1 MKKLSIVLFIGLFL
15 CLTNSLS
22 AQKFQHIKHSNIKIE
37 GSMKYQEGNIYQKDF
52 LLFIDMLKSTH
63 PAFADNILHPFN
75 IDSIANI
82 GYLQM
87 KNCESKACFKKYIQS
102 IFSLLNDG
110 HTEVM
115 PDIDYQLTY
124 PFSIMTIGNDFY
136 LNLTSKNNANYIGKR
151 ITKINNN
158 PVKEV
163 LDSFKGSISYEN
175 NSHYYYVLSQRLI
188 SHYYWD
194 NSEFGRK
201 DSTLVISF
209 ADTSDLILK
218 PEPFNKKNLV
228 FLQQRQDK
236 SLITAR
242 QNSPF
247 FYNIL
252 PEKSI
257 CYLQFNKCEDQSD
270 IRIRNNWSG
279 KDISPEIELKLAQIP
294 RFDTTM
300 ESMFSK
306 IKEENI
312 KTLVIDVRHN
322 SGGNS
327 VLCNVLLS
335 YLAKQINEEVSQI
348 RISELWA
355 KFYPDLAKEY
365 QSIFD
370 KKNTILQ
377 KGSLYYGTEFELDN
391 KSIISPSNKEFFK
404 RNQGDIFNGNIIF
417 IQGEA
422 TWSSAATLIIDAY
435 DNKIG
440 KIIGTKSTYRPCNYG
455 DLLAWELP
463 NTQTQGFISHKIFAR
478 PDKSLCNELELVPSV
493 KIYPTIDEIV
503 HGVDKCWEW
512 IINNYTK

>member
-1 MKKLSIVLFIGLFL
+1 MKKLANILYIGLFL

-22 AQKFQHIKHSNIKIE
+22 AQKFQHIKHSNIGIE
-37 GSMKYQEGNIYQKDF
+37 NSIKYQEGNIYQKDF

-82 GYLQM
+82 GYLQV
-87 KNCESKACFKKYIQS
+87 KNCDSKASFKKYIQS
-102 IFSLLNDG
+102 ILSSLNDG

-115 PDIDYQLTY
+115 PEFDYRLTY
-124 PFSIMTIGNDFY
+124 PFSFIDIGNDFY
-136 LNLTSKNNANYIGKR
+136 LNITSKNNENYIGKR
-151 ITKINNN
+151 ITKINNT

-175 NSHYYYVLSQRLI
+175 NSHYYHVLAQRII
-188 SHYYWD
+188 SFYYWGKSD
-194 NSEFGRK
+194 FGRE
-201 DSTLVISF
+201 DSSLIISF

-218 PEPFNKKNLV
+218 PETFNKKNLV
-228 FLQQRQDK
+228 SMQQRQNK
-236 SLITAR
+236 NLITAR
-242 QNSPF
+242 KNSLF

-252 PEKSI
+252 PEQSI

-270 IRIRNNWSG
+270 IRLRNNWSG
-279 KDISPEIELKLAQIP
+279 KDISPEIENKLAQIP

-300 ESMFSK
+300 ENMFSK
-306 IKEENI
+306 IKAEKI

-348 RISELWA
+348 RISDLWA

-370 KKNTILQ
+370 RKNTILQ
-377 KGSLYYGTEFELDN
+377 KGSLYYATDFELDN
-391 KSIISPSNKEFFK
+391 KSIISPSNEEYFK
-404 RNQGDIFNGNIIF
+404 MNKGDIFNGNIIF

-478 PDKSLCNELELVPSV
+478 PDKSLCNELEIMPNVE
-493 KIYPTIDEIV
+493 IYPTIDEIML
-503 HGVDKCWEW
+503 GDDKCWEW
-512 IINNYTK
+512 ILNNYTK

>member
-1 MKKLSIVLFIGLFL
+1 MKKFASTLFMGLFL
-15 CLTNSLS
+15 LIANSLS
-22 AQKFQHIKHSNIKIE
+22 AQKFQHIKHSNIKLESSI
-37 GSMKYQEGNIYQKDF
+37 KYQDGNIYQKDY

-63 PAFADNILHPFN
+63 PAFSDDIIHPFN
-75 IDSIANI
+75 IDSITNV
-82 GYLQM
+82 GYLLM
-87 KNCESKACFKKYIQS
+87 KNCDSKAYFKKYIQS

-124 PFSIMTIGNDFY
+124 LFSFITIGNDFY
-136 LNLTSKNNANYIGKR
+136 LNLTSKNNANFIGKR
-151 ITKINNN
+151 ITKINHT

-163 LDSFKGSISYEN
+163 LDNFKGSISYEN
-175 NSHYYYVLSQRLI
+175 NYHYYYVLSQRLI

-194 NSEFGRK
+194 NSEFGRN

-209 ADTSDLILK
+209 ADTSELILK

-228 FLQQRQDK
+228 SLQQRQDK

-242 QNSPF
+242 QNSRF

-270 IRIRNNWSG
+270 IRLRNNWSG
-279 KDISPEIELKLAQIP
+279 KDLSPEIENKLAQIP

-300 ESMFSK
+300 ENMFSK
-306 IKEENI
+306 IKAEKI

-348 RISELWA
+348 RISDLWA
-355 KFYPDLAKEY
+355 KFYPDLSKEY

-370 KKNTILQ
+370 RKNRILQ
-377 KGSLYYGTEFELDN
+377 KGSLYYSADFELDN
-391 KSIISPSNKEFFK
+391 NSRNSP
-404 RNQGDIFNGNIIF
+404 RNEEYFRLNNGDIFKGNIIF

-478 PDKSLCNELELVPSV
+478 PNKDLCNESEIIPSV
-493 KIYPTIDEIV
+493 EIYPSVEDIEL
-503 HGVDKCWEW
+503 GKDKCWEW
-512 IINNYTK
+512 ILENYSK